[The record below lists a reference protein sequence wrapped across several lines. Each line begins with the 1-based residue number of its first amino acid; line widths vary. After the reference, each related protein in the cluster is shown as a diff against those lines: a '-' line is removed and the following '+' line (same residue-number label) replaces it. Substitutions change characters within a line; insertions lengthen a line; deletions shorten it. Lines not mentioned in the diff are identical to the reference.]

1 MRRYMS
7 VKRLGALV
15 LAAVL
20 SVSAAF
26 VSEAAAS
33 YKAEVPVTLHLDV
46 NSRRT
51 TIYDGYS
58 SYLLG
63 YRVSEY
69 DTFTVTKDK
78 SDVDLNE
85 VTLNY
90 YLVTYRGETQ
100 KYLECTVYGLKEGT
114 HYPVIRPET
123 VEKERSVE
131 GDYNYLD
138 QCYMVEFCYQDKKES
153 RYFMLLPE
161 EDMGN
166 YRNILL
172 GKWNKDMRGWRYLYQ
187 DEYLTSWALIN
198 DKWYFFNT
206 DGYMQTGWLEYK
218 GQWYYMDPENGV
230 MQTNRTIDGYQLDNL
245 RPGRQWFLSLGTGF
259 ETGKGQYKRRWGSV
273 FREDAAPLSLRG
285 YGSMEQGERHVPR
298 DSYVQLTRTK
308 SPGAPAVS

>member
-33 YKAEVPVTLHLDV
+33 FKAEVPVTLHLDV

-123 VEKERSVE
+123 VEKERSVA

-138 QCYMVEFCYQDKKES
+138 QCYIVEFCYQDKKES
-153 RYFMLLPE
+153 RYYMLLPE
-161 EDMGN
+161 EDMG
-166 YRNILL
+166 
-172 GKWNKDMRGWRYLYQ
+172 GWRYLYQ
-187 DEYLTSWALIN
+187 DEYLTSWAMIN
-198 DKWYFFNT
+198 DKWYFFGTN
-206 DGYMQTGWLEYK
+206 GYMKTGWLEYK

-230 MQTNRTIDGYQLDNL
+230 MQTNRIIDGYQLDSSGV
-245 RPGRQWFLSLGTGF
+245 RI
-259 ETGKGQYKRRWGSV
+259 
-273 FREDAAPLSLRG
+273 
-285 YGSMEQGERHVPR
+285 
-298 DSYVQLTRTK
+298 
-308 SPGAPAVS
+308 

>member
-206 DGYMQTGWLEYK
+206 DGYMQTRWLEYK

-230 MQTNRTIDGYQLDNL
+230 MQTNRTIDGYQLDSSGV
-245 RPGRQWFLSLGTGF
+245 RI
-259 ETGKGQYKRRWGSV
+259 
-273 FREDAAPLSLRG
+273 
-285 YGSMEQGERHVPR
+285 
-298 DSYVQLTRTK
+298 
-308 SPGAPAVS
+308 

>member
-90 YLVTYRGETQ
+90 YLVTYRVETQ

-123 VEKERSVE
+123 VEKERSVA

-138 QCYMVEFCYQDKKES
+138 QCYIVEFCYQDKKES
-153 RYFMLLPE
+153 RYYMLLPE

-172 GKWNKDMRGWRYLYQ
+172 GKWNKDMGGWRYLYQ
-187 DEYLTSWALIN
+187 DEYLTSWAMIN
-198 DKWYFFNT
+198 DKWYFFGTN
-206 DGYMQTGWLEYK
+206 GYMKTGWLEDK

-230 MQTNRTIDGYQLDNL
+230 MQTNRIIDGYQLDSSGV
-245 RPGRQWFLSLGTGF
+245 RI
-259 ETGKGQYKRRWGSV
+259 
-273 FREDAAPLSLRG
+273 
-285 YGSMEQGERHVPR
+285 
-298 DSYVQLTRTK
+298 
-308 SPGAPAVS
+308 

>member
-33 YKAEVPVTLHLDV
+33 YKTEVPVTLHLDV

-123 VEKERSVE
+123 VEKERSAE

-138 QCYMVEFCYQDKKES
+138 QCYMVEFCYQDKRRAGIS
-153 RYFMLLPE
+153 CCFLR
-161 EDMGN
+161 
-166 YRNILL
+166 
-172 GKWNKDMRGWRYLYQ
+172 
-187 DEYLTSWALIN
+187 
-198 DKWYFFNT
+198 
-206 DGYMQTGWLEYK
+206 
-218 GQWYYMDPENGV
+218 
-230 MQTNRTIDGYQLDNL
+230 RT
-245 RPGRQWFLSLGTGF
+245 
-259 ETGKGQYKRRWGSV
+259 
-273 FREDAAPLSLRG
+273 
-285 YGSMEQGERHVPR
+285 
-298 DSYVQLTRTK
+298 
-308 SPGAPAVS
+308 

>member
-20 SVSAAF
+20 SVPAAF

-33 YKAEVPVTLHLDV
+33 FKAEVPVTLHLDV

-123 VEKERSVE
+123 VEKERSVA

-138 QCYMVEFCYQDKKES
+138 QCYIVEFCYQDKKES
-153 RYFMLLPE
+153 RYYMLLPE
-161 EDMGN
+161 EDMG
-166 YRNILL
+166 
-172 GKWNKDMRGWRYLYQ
+172 GWRYLYQ
-187 DEYLTSWALIN
+187 DEYLTSWAMIN
-198 DKWYFFNT
+198 DKWYFFGTN
-206 DGYMQTGWLEYK
+206 GYMKTGWLEYK

-230 MQTNRTIDGYQLDNL
+230 MQTNSTIDGYQLDSSGV
-245 RPGRQWFLSLGTGF
+245 RI
-259 ETGKGQYKRRWGSV
+259 
-273 FREDAAPLSLRG
+273 
-285 YGSMEQGERHVPR
+285 
-298 DSYVQLTRTK
+298 
-308 SPGAPAVS
+308 

>member
-1 MRRYMS
+1 M
-7 VKRLGALV
+7 
-15 LAAVL
+15 
-20 SVSAAF
+20 
-26 VSEAAAS
+26 
-33 YKAEVPVTLHLDV
+33 
-46 NSRRT
+46 
-51 TIYDGYS
+51 
-58 SYLLG
+58 
-63 YRVSEY
+63 
-69 DTFTVTKDK
+69 
-78 SDVDLNE
+78 
-85 VTLNY
+85 
-90 YLVTYRGETQ
+90 
-100 KYLECTVYGLKEGT
+100 ECTLYGLKDGT

-230 MQTNRTIDGYQLDNL
+230 MQTNRTIDGYQLDSSGV
-245 RPGRQWFLSLGTGF
+245 RI
-259 ETGKGQYKRRWGSV
+259 
-273 FREDAAPLSLRG
+273 
-285 YGSMEQGERHVPR
+285 
-298 DSYVQLTRTK
+298 
-308 SPGAPAVS
+308 

>member
-123 VEKERSVE
+123 RSEERRVGKECRS
-131 GDYNYLD
+131 
-138 QCYMVEFCYQDKKES
+138 
-153 RYFMLLPE
+153 
-161 EDMGN
+161 
-166 YRNILL
+166 
-172 GKWNKDMRGWRYLYQ
+172 
-187 DEYLTSWALIN
+187 
-198 DKWYFFNT
+198 
-206 DGYMQTGWLEYK
+206 
-218 GQWYYMDPENGV
+218 
-230 MQTNRTIDGYQLDNL
+230 
-245 RPGRQWFLSLGTGF
+245 
-259 ETGKGQYKRRWGSV
+259 RW
-273 FREDAAPLSLRG
+273 
-285 YGSMEQGERHVPR
+285 
-298 DSYVQLTRTK
+298 
-308 SPGAPAVS
+308 SPYH

>member
-1 MRRYMS
+1 MRRYGS

-33 YKAEVPVTLHLDV
+33 FKAEVPVTLHLDV

-123 VEKERSVE
+123 VEKERSAAGLFMTDTCADE
-131 GDYNYLD
+131 IISQAQPYLLSAEHNL
-138 QCYMVEFCYQDKKES
+138 MGTEFNAK
-153 RYFMLLPE
+153 
-161 EDMGN
+161 
-166 YRNILL
+166 
-172 GKWNKDMRGWRYLYQ
+172 
-187 DEYLTSWALIN
+187 
-198 DKWYFFNT
+198 
-206 DGYMQTGWLEYK
+206 
-218 GQWYYMDPENGV
+218 
-230 MQTNRTIDGYQLDNL
+230 ID
-245 RPGRQWFLSLGTGF
+245 
-259 ETGKGQYKRRWGSV
+259 
-273 FREDAAPLSLRG
+273 A
-285 YGSMEQGERHVPR
+285 ME
-298 DSYVQLTRTK
+298 
-308 SPGAPAVS
+308 

>member
-90 YLVTYRGETQ
+90 HLVTYRGETQ

-230 MQTNRTIDGYQLDNL
+230 MQTNRTIDGYQLDSSGV
-245 RPGRQWFLSLGTGF
+245 RI
-259 ETGKGQYKRRWGSV
+259 
-273 FREDAAPLSLRG
+273 
-285 YGSMEQGERHVPR
+285 
-298 DSYVQLTRTK
+298 
-308 SPGAPAVS
+308 